1 MTNQVISEAEETQPL
16 NRTQNGRGNNSEANL
31 SGSTV
36 QEEFHRELA
45 SEEDEPEISSLVPK
59 IDEEQSAVWE
69 AEEPESF
76 PSKGL
81 RWPAVLAGVGIGV
94 AATLA
99 GVYLVSGKNAPPP
112 VTAPAA
118 AQQATAQTVTVAAV
132 ASAEVAQTLEATGT
146 VAPYDLLPVLPQAN
160 GLQIQQVLVK
170 EGDAV
175 EKGQVMAI
183 LDDSVVR
190 SQIAAAVAKVQSADS
205 TVEQAQAQVQQAQ
218 STQQETEA
226 GVAQAVA
233 GVEKA
238 VADLAQVKTGV
249 GQAEAGVNQA
259 KAGVNQAKAGI
270 ASAQAKLAQAQRE
283 VNRTQNLATQGVI
296 SQQDLEKR
304 KTERETAVQDV
315 NKTKADLNKALEE
328 QNKAAEEVRSAQA
341 KVVNAEASI
350 STARA
355 ALLSARA
362 KVNTA
367 AATVSSARANVGN
380 NAAGVRSNN
389 AQVQQLQTQLEQ
401 TIVRAPD
408 SGIVSERIGRVGDVS
423 AGSQKLF
430 SIIRG
435 NKLELQLKVPET
447 QVSQVQ
453 PGTAVS
459 ITSDSD
465 QRIKLSGTVRDISP
479 LVDPQNRQ
487 ATVKIDL
494 PASEFLRSGMFLR
507 ASISTATTQG
517 LKVPAK
523 AILPQS
529 DGSSIVYKLVGE
541 DKVQAQ
547 PVVVGE
553 ITGGAVGDLT
563 SAQVQIKKGL
573 KSGDQVVVAGAG
585 YLKDGD
591 RVKVGSQ

>member
-1 MTNQVISEAEETQPL
+1 MTNQVFSEAEEQQPL
-16 NRTQNGRGNNSEANL
+16 SPVQSGRNRNSAVDAPE
-31 SGSTV
+31 SGVSDKSRW
-36 QEEFHRELA
+36 QF
-45 SEEDEPEISSLVPK
+45 SPEEDEREIALEVP
-59 IDEEQSAVWE
+59 DEQSEVWE
-69 AEEPESF
+69 PEEPEVG
-76 PSKGL
+76 PSKGI
-81 RWPAVLAGVGIGV
+81 RWPALLAGVGIGV

-99 GVYLVSGKNAPPP
+99 GVHLVSGKKAPPA
-112 VTAPAA
+112 VTAPAV
-118 AQQATAQTVTVAAV
+118 AQQATAQTVTVAPV
-132 ASAEVAQTLEATGT
+132 ESAEVAQTLEATGT

-160 GLQIQQVLVK
+160 GLQIKQVLVK

-175 EKGQVMAI
+175 EKGQVMAV
-183 LDDSVVR
+183 LDDSVLR
-190 SQIAAAVAKVQSADS
+190 SQIAAAAAKVQSADS
-205 TVEQAQAQVQQAQ
+205 TVEQAEAQVQQAQ
-218 STQQETEA
+218 SAQQEAQA
-226 GVAQAVA
+226 GVAQAQA

-238 VADLAQVKTGV
+238 IADAAQSKTGV

-259 KAGVNQAKAGI
+259 KAGVEQAKAGI

-283 VNRTQNLATQGVI
+283 VSRTQNLAAQGVI

-304 KTERETAVQDV
+304 KTERETAAQDV
-315 NKTKADLNKALEE
+315 NKAKADLNRALEE
-328 QNKAAEEVRSAQA
+328 QNKAAEEVRSARA
-341 KVVNAEASI
+341 KVANAEANI

-355 ALLSARA
+355 ALSSARA

-389 AQVQQLQTQLEQ
+389 AQVQQLQTQLE
-401 TIVRAPD
+401 
-408 SGIVSERIGRVGDVS
+408 ERIGRVGDVS
-423 AGSQKLF
+423 SGSQKLF

-447 QVSQVQ
+447 QVSQVK
-453 PGTAVS
+453 PGTAVQ

-465 QRIKLSGTVRDISP
+465 KRIKLSGTVREISP

-507 ASISTATTQG
+507 ASISTATAQG

-529 DGSSIVYKLVGE
+529 DGTSIVYKLVGE

-547 PVVVGE
+547 PVEVGE

-563 SAQVQIKKGL
+563 SARVQIKKGL
-573 KSGDQVVVAGAG
+573 KAGDKVVVAGAG

-591 RVKVGSQ
+591 RVKVSSQ

>member
-1 MTNQVISEAEETQPL
+1 MTNQVFSEAEKKQPL
-16 NRTQNGRGNNSEANL
+16 PAVQSGRDRNSAADAPESAA
-31 SGSTV
+31 SDQSRW
-36 QEEFHRELA
+36 QFSPEDDEREVPLEVPEMDGEQ
-45 SEEDEPEISSLVPK
+45 SEVWEPEETEVP
-59 IDEEQSAVWE
+59 A
-69 AEEPESF
+69 
-76 PSKGL
+76 SKGL
-81 RWPAVLAGVGIGV
+81 RWPALLAGVGIGV

-99 GVYLVSGKNAPPP
+99 AVHLTAGKSAPPAA
-112 VTAPAA
+112 TALAA
-118 AQQATAQTVTVAAV
+118 AQTPMSQTVTVAA
-132 ASAEVAQTLEATGT
+132 AESVELAQTLEATGT

-160 GLQIQQVLVK
+160 GLQIKQVLVA

-175 EKGQVMAI
+175 EKGQVMAV
-183 LDDSVVR
+183 LDDSVLR
-190 SQIAAAVAKVQSADS
+190 SQIAEAVAKVQSADS
-205 TVEQAQAQVQQAQ
+205 TVQQAEAQVQQAQ
-218 STQQETEA
+218 SAQQEAQA
-226 GVAQAVA
+226 GVAQAQA

-238 VADLAQVKTGV
+238 IADAAQAKTGV
-249 GQAEAGVNQA
+249 GQAQAGVGQA
-259 KAGVNQAKAGI
+259 QAGVEQAKAGI
-270 ASAQAKLAQAQRE
+270 ASAEAKLAQAQRE
-283 VNRTQNLATQGVI
+283 VNRTQNLASQGVI

-304 KTERETAVQDV
+304 KTERLTAVQDV
-315 NKTKADLNKALEE
+315 NKAKADLNKALEE

-341 KVVNAEASI
+341 KVATAEANI

-355 ALLSARA
+355 ALSSARA

-367 AATVSSARANVGN
+367 GSAVSSARANVGN
-380 NAAGVRSNN
+380 NAAGVRSNE
-389 AQVQQLQTQLEQ
+389 AQVKQLQTQLEQ

-430 SIIRG
+430 AIIRG

-447 QVSQVQ
+447 QVSQVR
-453 PGTAVS
+453 PGTAVN

-465 QRIKLSGTVRDISP
+465 KRIKLAGTVREISP

-507 ASISTATTQG
+507 ASISTATAQG

-541 DKVQAQ
+541 DQVLAQ
-547 PVVVGE
+547 PVKVGE

-563 SAQVQIKKGL
+563 DAKVQIKDGL
-573 KSGDQVVVAGAG
+573 NAGDRVVVSGAG

-591 RVKVGSQ
+591 RVKVVK